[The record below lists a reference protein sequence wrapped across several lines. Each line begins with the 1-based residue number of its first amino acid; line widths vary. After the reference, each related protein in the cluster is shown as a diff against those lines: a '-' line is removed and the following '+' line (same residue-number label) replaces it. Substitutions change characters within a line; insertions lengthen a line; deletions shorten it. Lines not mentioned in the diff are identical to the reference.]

1 VPDPRQLLFELDA
14 RAHEEIRER
23 YRGFIDELRELRREL
38 QAEVAMLH
46 AVLDRARQLSRARS
60 VREFDPLQ

>member
-1 VPDPRQLLFELDA
+1 VLDREQFEADVREHQELCAHYHALLC
-14 RAHEEIRER
+14 
-23 YRGFIDELRELRREL
+23 ELRELRREL